1 MHNASMRSHL
11 LDDLERLLCL
21 GLRDD
26 ARRTGLTEATAR
38 VLLVLDPDQ
47 DLPMGDLA
55 ARLGTVRE
63 VVARSL
69 REIERSGAIQV
80 KRGQINVTDQN
91 RLIDWL

>member
-1 MHNASMRSHL
+1 ML
-11 LDDLERLLCL
+11 LGTVEELSFYQVTTRLARLINQLQGAREQRLTQDEL
-21 GLRDD
+21 G
-26 ARRTGLTEATAR
+26 
-38 VLLVLDPDQ
+38 
-47 DLPMGDLA
+47 

-63 VVARSL
+63 VVARAL